1 VLINFWATY
10 CAPCRREMPLIER
23 TAAQHP
29 RLVVLLVDERDSHQ
43 SASAF
48 VTQLQITSA
57 VLFDGDGKVGD
68 AYGISGLPTTF
79 FIRSD
84 GGIEGRYIG
93 ETNAGILGLH
103 VSPIGA

>member
-1 VLINFWATY
+1 
-10 CAPCRREMPLIER
+10 MPLIER

-29 RLVVLLVDERDSHQ
+29 RLVVLLIDERDNRQ

-48 VTQLQITSA
+48 IAELHITST

-79 FIRSD
+79 FIRPD

-93 ETNAGILGLH
+93 ETNAGILGPH
-103 VSPIGA
+103 ISAIGA